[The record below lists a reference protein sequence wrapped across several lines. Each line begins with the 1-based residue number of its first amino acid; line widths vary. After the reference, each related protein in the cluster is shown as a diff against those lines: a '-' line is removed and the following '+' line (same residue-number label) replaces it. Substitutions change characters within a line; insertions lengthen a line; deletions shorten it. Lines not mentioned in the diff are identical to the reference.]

1 MKNFDSIMPWD
12 TMFDY
17 SDLMRK
23 LRRIER
29 LTYYQECYLNLAF
42 RSNADFD
49 SCSYYERMAL
59 RCKSKLN
66 DLGVVITDVNNK
78 HHENEV

>member
-29 LTYYQECYLNLAF
+29 LLYF
-42 RSNADFD
+42 REWAVILRDKTGDPIYFD
-49 SCSYYERMAL
+49 M
-59 RCKSKLN
+59 LN
-66 DLGVVITDVNNK
+66 DIFNRLWDMGVVFARYREDFQ
-78 HHENEV
+78 